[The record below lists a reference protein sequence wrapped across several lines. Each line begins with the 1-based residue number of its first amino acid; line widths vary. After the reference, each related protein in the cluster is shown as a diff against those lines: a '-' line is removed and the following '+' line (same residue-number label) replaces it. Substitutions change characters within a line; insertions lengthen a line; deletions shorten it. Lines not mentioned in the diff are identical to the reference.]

1 MLVILAILAAILI
14 PSMVRWIEKAK
25 QKALVAECRA
35 CVTAAQGLVVETYG
49 KTGAVAAPNEADI
62 LLLAELTGKGSI
74 PYVQVA
80 PATAQVEHLTYRNN
94 AGDVVTYCRDGAC
107 GGHYIFR
114 SVSGILYNGGDTPA
128 NTLSQAVTDTGV
140 PMTTQNGRIDSL
152 SDGTKTA
159 AILDYFAANNVDLA
173 AMNIRSWS
181 VVQESATQRAFTFT
195 DVDIASQNVGDM
207 VRVIRYNERL
217 GTYTAGYGMVTE
229 GSTGVSAITYNQ
241 LEGTASNRY
250 WKEYKTDAVVQDAVT
265 KQNYATTLSIFNGMP
280 ATMP

>member
-1 MLVILAILAAILI
+1 
-14 PSMVRWIEKAK
+14 
-25 QKALVAECRA
+25 
-35 CVTAAQGLVVETYG
+35 
-49 KTGAVAAPNEADI
+49 
-62 LLLAELTGKGSI
+62 
-74 PYVQVA
+74 
-80 PATAQVEHLTYRNN
+80 
-94 AGDVVTYCRDGAC
+94 
-107 GGHYIFR
+107 
-114 SVSGILYNGGDTPA
+114 
-128 NTLSQAVTDTGV
+128 
-140 PMTTQNGRIDSL
+140 
-152 SDGTKTA
+152 
-159 AILDYFAANNVDLA
+159 
-173 AMNIRSWS
+173 MNIRSWS